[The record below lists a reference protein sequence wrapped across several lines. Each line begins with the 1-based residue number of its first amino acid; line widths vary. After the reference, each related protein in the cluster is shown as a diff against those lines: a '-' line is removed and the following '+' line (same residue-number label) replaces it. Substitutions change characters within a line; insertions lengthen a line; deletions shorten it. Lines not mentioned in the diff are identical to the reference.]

1 MSVPLK
7 SITITRAEG
16 PRYSCGCDKPVQ
28 FTSFDDARKWL
39 ILQSFPRDGS
49 YNKTDFAI
57 EWEDG
62 ETYTGRLDCKH
73 VTCRGNDLDIYQHV
87 LEHVRY
93 CAGMARHPH
102 GGRMAYRTVLI
113 DSEKRYQGFCASYR
127 RLLQKY
133 LPDPEPDTLGEFCER
148 CNILLTEEEHQNGLL
163 CAYCRED
170 DNAERIRNEKIDTVI
185 TMFQIHCNTEPDER
199 DHQNAKERF
208 ALWDNDPAPRVGDY
222 VITPGGSYDRIA
234 YIWPESLQTSN
245 GGSFHISKDGHVSM
259 SGGLDPGFPREQ
271 FHLTD
276 EKKPGYFWFFH
287 HDDACANGGV
297 GVEAFCR
304 VYCIR

>member
-1 MSVPLK
+1 
-7 SITITRAEG
+7 
-16 PRYSCGCDKPVQ
+16 
-28 FTSFDDARKWL
+28 
-39 ILQSFPRDGS
+39 
-49 YNKTDFAI
+49 
-57 EWEDG
+57 
-62 ETYTGRLDCKH
+62 
-73 VTCRGNDLDIYQHV
+73 
-87 LEHVRY
+87 
-93 CAGMARHPH
+93 
-102 GGRMAYRTVLI
+102 MAYRTVLI

-234 YIWPESLQTSN
+234 YIWPGSLQTSN